1 MFAPLPSST
10 QGPLTTSAQ
19 QLRTPGTPAFGC
31 CWPLSTGC
39 VSKRM
44 PQCTSQV
51 EPTLLVLGQNFRTR
65 CWTLSHAAAAAA
77 LQLLVVRYLWSAF
90 VRLHLNHIESLAKG
104 TLTYAP
110 ISLWRYLTTTPTPYV
125 VVWVDMR
132 LLSIDNAMGSLIMAS
147 PRDTPIMELSIS
159 TLNFSLLDINVD
171 ISYFSEKYFSFTHIL
186 FLTQKSMKKVK
197 K

>member
-1 MFAPLPSST
+1 
-10 QGPLTTSAQ
+10 
-19 QLRTPGTPAFGC
+19 
-31 CWPLSTGC
+31 
-39 VSKRM
+39 
-44 PQCTSQV
+44 
-51 EPTLLVLGQNFRTR
+51 
-65 CWTLSHAAAAAA
+65 
-77 LQLLVVRYLWSAF
+77 
-90 VRLHLNHIESLAKG
+90 
-104 TLTYAP
+104 
-110 ISLWRYLTTTPTPYV
+110 
-125 VVWVDMR
+125 MR